1 MHAVEVPSCVFF
13 KWEKAMSEKT
23 ELLEEVQDVVAP
35 KKRLDG
41 NYFFSVVLGMGFVA
55 LFAFPKIYITQQIY
69 YKSRDI
75 AKLKVEYE
83 TLKEE
88 NKLISA
94 SVESIKFKNQIL
106 DTLF

>member
-1 MHAVEVPSCVFF
+1 MSAKETLLDEVEPLIAKRKKLGFGYFAGVILT
-13 KWEKAMSEKT
+13 MSF
-23 ELLEEVQDVVAP
+23 VM
-35 KKRLDG
+35 
-41 NYFFSVVLGMGFVA
+41 VL
-55 LFAFPKIYITQQIY
+55 AFPKIYLTEEIY
-69 YKSRDI
+69 YKSREI

-88 NKLISA
+88 NKRIRA